1 MISYFLVIFD
11 GNDKRDDEI
20 DFYCQFK
27 RSKLNLNVL
36 EVVELPMLLSLSK
49 NYECLF
55 FLCLAFGALGL
66 KTEELVAYCF
76 TVQCDMSK

>member
-55 FLCLAFGALGL
+55 FFVFGFWSSGV
-66 KTEELVAYCF
+66 K
-76 TVQCDMSK
+76 D